1 METTPELA
9 RLFPA
14 AVRTWLAERGCDDAR
29 WVPATGSLPPEDG
42 KTPLQLPHE
51 RDEDTDMT
59 DDQPDPKILQAYK
72 DLKQG
77 QVDTDMRATPG
88 QDAAQRSA
96 YVPGAGGQ
104 HPSQK
109 KKGTR

>member
-1 METTPELA
+1 MNKPIPANEPGVPNHPVEPDTPFE
-9 RLFPA
+9 
-14 AVRTWLAERGCDDAR
+14 
-29 WVPATGSLPPEDG
+29 LPPEDG

-88 QDAAQRSA
+88 QDAAKRAQD
-96 YVPGAGGQ
+96 VPGAGGQ
-104 HPSQK
+104 HPPQDENSV
-109 KKGTR
+109 RRR